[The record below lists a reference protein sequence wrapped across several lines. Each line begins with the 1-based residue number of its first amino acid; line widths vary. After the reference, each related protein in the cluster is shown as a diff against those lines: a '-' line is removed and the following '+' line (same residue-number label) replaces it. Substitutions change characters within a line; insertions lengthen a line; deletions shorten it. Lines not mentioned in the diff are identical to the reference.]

1 MNDKK
6 IIGYTTGVFDMFH
19 IGHLNLLKKAKE
31 KCDWLIVG
39 VCTDELVRELKNKD
53 PIIPFEERVE
63 IIKNISCV
71 DEVIPQEKIDE
82 IGDFHRLGF
91 NIMFKGDDWK
101 GTEKWNNLEKEF
113 KILGVN
119 VIYFDYTK
127 HISSTKLRK
136 ILELIELE

>member
-19 IGHLNLLKKAKE
+19 IGHLNLLKKTKE

-39 VCTDELVRELKNKD
+39 VCTDELVRELKDKD

-63 IIKNISCV
+63 IVKNISCV

-101 GTEKWNNLEKEF
+101 GTDKWNNLEKEF

-119 VIYFDYTK
+119 VIYFGYTK

-136 ILELIELE
+136 ILELIEFK